1 LASGPSST
9 YRHFDPPNQNAWYN
23 LPVRFG
29 PVSAE
34 AVVTNDFASDTPE
47 VVPFAPFARNAAPNS
62 DDPLDSAGQ
71 GILILLQRAARI
83 AEENKQ
89 RALSVAHELSLQ
101 LRTAEDRIKD
111 LEADV
116 RHYRDRA
123 DRAEKWL
130 YQIAQEIE
138 QRFFPPADSRPPQA
152 SIQQAGPR
160 DFARKK

>member
-1 LASGPSST
+1 MVNS
-9 YRHFDPPNQNAWYN
+9 
-23 LPVRFG
+23 PVRLG
-29 PVSAE
+29 PASVE
-34 AVVTNDFASDTPE
+34 AVVINDLASDTSD
-47 VVPFAPFARNAAPNS
+47 VVPFAPSARNSVPNS
-62 DDPLDSAGQ
+62 DDALDSTGQ

-89 RALSVAHELSLQ
+89 RALSVAHELSIQ
-101 LRTAEDRIKD
+101 LRSAEDRIED

-138 QRFFPPADSRPPQA
+138 QRFFPPVDSRSPQT

-160 DFARKK
+160 DFARKNKPSG

>member
-1 LASGPSST
+1 M
-9 YRHFDPPNQNAWYN
+9 
-23 LPVRFG
+23 
-29 PVSAE
+29 
-34 AVVTNDFASDTPE
+34 NDLTSDTPE
-47 VVPFAPFARNAAPNS
+47 TVVPFAPFARNVASNG
-62 DDPLDSAGQ
+62 DDTLDSTGQ
-71 GILILLQRAARI
+71 GILILLERAARI

>member
-1 LASGPSST
+1 MVQIPS
-9 YRHFDPPNQNAWYN
+9 A
-23 LPVRFG
+23 VG

-34 AVVTNDFASDTPE
+34 AVVTNDFASDTSD
-47 VVPFAPFARNAAPNS
+47 VVPFAPFARNSAPDS
-62 DDPLDSAGQ
+62 DDALDSTGQ
-71 GILILLQRAARI
+71 GILVLLQRAARI

>member
-1 LASGPSST
+1 MMQS
-9 YRHFDPPNQNAWYN
+9 
-23 LPVRFG
+23 
-29 PVSAE
+29 
-34 AVVTNDFASDTPE
+34 
-47 VVPFAPFARNAAPNS
+47 
-62 DDPLDSAGQ
+62 
-71 GILILLQRAARI
+71 ILILLQRAARI

-101 LRTAEDRIKD
+101 LRSAEGRIKD

-138 QRFFPPADSRPPQA
+138 QRFFAPADSRPPQRQFDKLA
-152 SIQQAGPR
+152 LGIRRGTNKSSG
-160 DFARKK
+160 